1 MLKFFFVIS
10 LLCFAGYP
18 NLCCYVVD
26 TLYYSFYTCFVIFL
40 FSCSQEGP
48 GVYSRLEPKQDP
60 LKPTNI
66 ITFSVQIASA
76 MVCNG
81 PSVCAVVKQGIR
93 V

>member
-1 MLKFFFVIS
+1 M
-10 LLCFAGYP
+10 
-18 NLCCYVVD
+18 
-26 TLYYSFYTCFVIFL
+26 
-40 FSCSQEGP
+40 
-48 GVYSRLEPKQDP
+48 YSRLEPKQDP